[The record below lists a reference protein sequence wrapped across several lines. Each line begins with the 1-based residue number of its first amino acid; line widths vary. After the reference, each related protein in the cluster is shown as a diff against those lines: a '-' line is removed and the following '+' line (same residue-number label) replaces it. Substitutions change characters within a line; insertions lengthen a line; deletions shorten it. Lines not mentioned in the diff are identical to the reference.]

1 MGTHT
6 GRIDEIFEPWY
17 PSTKPLFPTT
27 NDVLNNC
34 TPAMMAR
41 VSKNLQ
47 ESSPIHLLPPHGNQP
62 PVADPPEPSALA
74 KLQALRDKW
83 RDYTHAI
90 AALPLASPD
99 GQPLLKSSL
108 AQARLQWEISDK
120 EGPEMSAETFHF
132 LHTHELLEF
141 PKEQE

>member
-1 MGTHT
+1 
-6 GRIDEIFEPWY
+6 
-17 PSTKPLFPTT
+17 
-27 NDVLNNC
+27 
-34 TPAMMAR
+34 MMAR
-41 VSKNLQ
+41 VSKHLQ

-62 PVADPPEPSALA
+62 PVADLPEPSAIA
-74 KLQALRDKW
+74 KLQALRDNW